1 MFGPFKPAPHL
12 DEITDP
18 AEVKRRY
25 RYWQYRTLIGMYL
38 GYLVYYFT
46 RKNLPFAMP
55 GLMEDLG
62 YSMSSLGWILTLSS
76 LAYGVSKF
84 SSGIFSDQSNPRYFM
99 AFGLFVTGVL
109 NILFGLSSSLWMLAI
124 FWGLNGWF
132 QGCGWPPCSRLLTH
146 WYGKRE
152 RGRWWAVW
160 NTSHNIGAFLI
171 PIIAIRCI
179 AYFGDWRFAM
189 YIPGA
194 IAILMSFVVVNR
206 LRDTP
211 QSLALP
217 SIEKYRGDPT
227 GPDHHGNSSERE
239 LTTREILFRY
249 VLTNKFIWLL
259 AFAYFFVYFVRQAI
273 SDWGMIFLIE
283 AKGFEATAA
292 ADCIAWLEVGGL
304 FGSLASGWISDVVF
318 RGNRGP
324 VNALFAVMVVACI
337 GLFWM
342 MPAGLWLA
350 SSAAIFMLG
359 FFIFGPQMLIGIAC
373 AELSHKKAAA
383 TSSGFAGFFAYL
395 GAAVAGGPVA
405 NVAQNLGWGAFF
417 VTVAISGFVAV
428 LLLIPTWRLSVRT
441 PLSIRKPTD
450 DDAAVA

>member
-1 MFGPFKPAPHL
+1 MFGPFKPAPYL
-12 DEITDP
+12 EELKDPVEI
-18 AEVKRRY
+18 KRRY

-62 YSMSSLGWILTLSS
+62 YTKVSIGWVLTLSS

-99 AFGLFVTGVL
+99 AFGLFITGVL
-109 NILFGLSSSLWMLAI
+109 NILFGLSSSIWLLALL
-124 FWGLNGWF
+124 WGLNGWF
-132 QGCGWPPCSRLLTH
+132 QGFGWPPCSRLLTH
-146 WYGKRE
+146 WYGRRE

-171 PIIAIRCI
+171 PLIAVRCI
-179 AYFGDWRFAM
+179 SYFGDWRFAM
-189 YIPGA
+189 YIPGC
-194 IAILMSFVVVNR
+194 IAIGMSFIVMNR

-217 SIEKYRGDPT
+217 SIERYRGDSEGT
-227 GPDHHGNSSERE
+227 DQQGRSIERE

-259 AFAYFFVYFVRQAI
+259 AFAYFFVYLVRQAV
-273 SDWGMIFLIE
+273 SDWGMVFLIE
-283 AKGFEATAA
+283 AKGFTATSA
-292 ADCIAWLEVGGL
+292 ADCIAWLEIGGL
-304 FGSLASGWISDVVF
+304 FGSLASGFISDVIF

-324 VNALFAVMVVACI
+324 VNALFALAVVLCL
-337 GLFWM
+337 GLFWFIPSGM
-342 MPAGLWLA
+342 WLA
-350 SSAAIFMLG
+350 SAAAIFMIG

-395 GAAVAGGPVA
+395 GAAVAGGPIA
-405 NVAQNLGWGAFF
+405 SIAQHVGWGAFF
-417 VTVAISGFVAV
+417 LTVGISGVVALV
-428 LLLIPTWRLSVRT
+428 LLIPTWRLSVRT
-441 PLSIRKPTD
+441 PLTAASVE
-450 DDAAVA
+450 DDAAEVA